1 MEWIGWAIVIA
12 QIAGLIAYRYRSGKW
27 PLKLDL

>member
-1 MEWIGWAIVIA
+1 MAWIGWAIVIA
-12 QIAGLIAYRYRSGKW
+12 EIAALAGWRYFFGKW

>member
-1 MEWIGWAIVIA
+1 MAWIGWAIVIA
-12 QIAGLIAYRYRSGKW
+12 EIAALVGWRYFFGKW